1 MKEERKNQEPFSR
14 LKSRAKM
21 FIEEKPR
28 KILSLQ
34 LLFIQKRRFDQSIS

>member
-14 LKSRAKM
+14 LKSRGKM

-34 LLFIQKRRFDQSIS
+34 ILFIQKRRFDQSIS